1 MRVRCGDAQEHAFP
15 KTQAPRHPLWCRG
28 ALSLLDLVKQLA
40 VHSDLAAQQIYLRVS
55 SFDQPDKLSNHACA
69 FASKGCE
76 SLVLICETSAGS
88 GVTGSL
94 DVLGCC
100 SAQLLLQAC
109 NAGSVSSAAML
120 CIVGGGVLAGFNSGA
135 VNRLTHQRYRTTA
148 REVAASRS
156 DKA

>member
-109 NAGSVSSAAML
+109 NAGSVSSAASFQPLDFLGVGMGVFLSVSRMVEQGSRLDFCSLLRLL
-120 CIVGGGVLAGFNSGA
+120 CLV
-135 VNRLTHQRYRTTA
+135 
-148 REVAASRS
+148 
-156 DKA
+156 